1 MYVQVLNA
9 NFYLVTGVYFYI
21 IIFLNILRH
30 SVYLHKI
37 KHSIIDFAP
46 LLTLF

>member
-9 NFYLVTGVYFYI
+9 NFYLVTGVYI